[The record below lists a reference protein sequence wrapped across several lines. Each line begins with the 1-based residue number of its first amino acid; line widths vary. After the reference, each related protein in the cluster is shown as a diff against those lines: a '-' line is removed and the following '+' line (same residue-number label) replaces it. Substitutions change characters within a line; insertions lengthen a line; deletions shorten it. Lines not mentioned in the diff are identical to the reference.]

1 MIDLGQYDAIKK
13 SDPSADEEVFDRFY
27 RRFRKTL
34 EAIRLE
40 GLDGEE
46 TNKKLNDDGLSQGEE
61 A

>member
-1 MIDLGQYDAIKK
+1 MIDLGQYDAIKR
-13 SDPSADEEVFDRFY
+13 SYPSVDEEVFDRFY

>member
-1 MIDLGQYDAIKK
+1 MIDLGQYDAVKR
-13 SDPSADEEVFDRFY
+13 SYPSADEEVFDRFY

>member
-1 MIDLGQYDAIKK
+1 MIDLGQYDAVKR
-13 SDPSADEEVFDRFY
+13 SYPSADEEVFDRFY

-46 TNKKLNDDGLSQGEE
+46 RKEELNDLHSHSPDR
-61 A
+61 